1 MKAING
7 LEIKSMQDEQGNDL
21 FYPNPAKEE
30 SKMSL
35 WDALFGADVAKIMKA
50 NYNSHCKN
58 GYKDANGNKVRNIR
72 DLQGNILREME
83 LKDED
88 DKPAKQA
95 AAAAPAVS
103 IKDAIDVYKELTAL
117 KNPALNKAIEM
128 QMNII
133 KSLINPILLNA
144 EIETLQF
151 ILNLKKA
158 EAKAAEAAK
167 AAETTN

>member
-7 LEIKSMQDEQGNDL
+7 LEIATMKDEQGNDL
-21 FYPNPAKEE
+21 FYPNPAKDE

-35 WDALFGADVAKIMKA
+35 RDALFGADVAKIMKA

-72 DLQGNILREME
+72 DLQGNILRSME

-95 AAAAPAVS
+95 TAPAVS

-133 KSLINPILLNA
+133 KSLINPALLNA

-151 ILNLKKA
+151 SINLKRA
-158 EAKAAEAAK
+158 EANNA
-167 AAETTN
+167 N